1 MQYSI
6 YMKFPI
12 LFLKSN
18 TILYIAF
25 LHDTKR
31 DEFHT
36 LSFNMI
42 ASIIVFL
49 REMRL
54 FFFFLLQTMTR

>member
-1 MQYSI
+1 
-6 YMKFPI
+6 MKFPI

-25 LHDTKR
+25 LRDTKR
-31 DEFHT
+31 DEFRT

-42 ASIIVFL
+42 TSIIASL
-49 REMRL
+49 REMR
-54 FFFFLLQTMTR
+54 FFFYYKQ